1 MVNYNFATHVIY
13 SLAVTMYK
21 YSELQVFSTTHK
33 IELQGQLQCQLQN
46 TPSSYSEKIKVLL
59 NNKSLTK
66 KDRSFAK

>member
-1 MVNYNFATHVIY
+1 
-13 SLAVTMYK
+13 MYK

-66 KDRSFAK
+66 KDRSFAKW